1 MVTDVVTT
9 YEHRY
14 VVVVAGGSGTRLWP
28 ASRRELP
35 KQMQAFVSD
44 RTLIAET
51 VERLRAGSIPAD
63 HIYISTTQ
71 NYADRMRCLLP
82 DLPPENIIVEPV
94 PRGTAAAFALF
105 TTVIADR
112 DPDAVLFTLAS
123 DHAVTGLP
131 EFHATMRRCY
141 EYVECNRDAI
151 ALVGIKPTRADTAL
165 GYIKVREPVSFDPLI
180 YSAEKFVE
188 KPSLEVATQYAASG
202 EHFWN
207 AAYYCFDVKTLIKA
221 YLDGDAR
228 LINAARAF
236 SFSGLTSD
244 YEDAPEKVHEIEFL
258 NSQRYPLVIVPGE
271 FQWSD
276 IGNWNALHSL
286 LARVSGDSSMVVKS
300 RHHVDVN
307 SSNCLVFSQEDRLVA
322 TIGLENIVV
331 VSTDDVLL
339 VLNKNEPEQLPA
351 LLGMLRQEG
360 LSEYL

>member
-1 MVTDVVTT
+1 MVTDVTTT

-35 KQMQAFVSD
+35 KQMQAFISD

-51 VERLRAGSIPAD
+51 VERLRSGPVPAD

-71 NYADRMRCLLP
+71 NYADRIRQLLP
-82 DLPPENIIVEPV
+82 DLPADNIIVEPV

-105 TTVIADR
+105 TTMIAAR
-112 DPDAVLFTLAS
+112 DPSAILLTLAS
-123 DHAVTGLP
+123 DHAVTGLS
-131 EFHATMRRCY
+131 EFHETMRRCY
-141 EYVECNRDAI
+141 EYVESHRDAI
-151 ALVGIKPTRADTAL
+151 ALVGIEPTRPDTGL
-165 GYIKVREPVSFDPLI
+165 GYIKVSEPVSSDPLI

-188 KPSLEVATQYAASG
+188 KPSLEVATQYAVSG

-207 AAYYCFDVKTLIKA
+207 AAYYCFDANTLIKA

-228 LINAARAF
+228 LIEAARAF
-236 SFSGLTSD
+236 RASGRTSD
-244 YEDAPEKVHEIEFL
+244 YEAAPEKVHEIEFV
-258 NSQRYPLVIVPGE
+258 NSQTYPLVVVPGA

-276 IGNWNALHSL
+276 VGNWNALHSL
-286 LARVSGDSSMVVKS
+286 LARVSGESAMVVKS
-300 RHHVDVN
+300 RHHIDVN

-331 VSTDDVLL
+331 VSTDDVVL
-339 VLNKNEPEQLPA
+339 VLNKDEPEQLPA

-360 LSEYL
+360 LTEYL